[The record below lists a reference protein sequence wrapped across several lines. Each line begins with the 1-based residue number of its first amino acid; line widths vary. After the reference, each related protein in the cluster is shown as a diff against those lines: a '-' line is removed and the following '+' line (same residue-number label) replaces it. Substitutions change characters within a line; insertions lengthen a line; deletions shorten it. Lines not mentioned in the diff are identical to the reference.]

1 MSRVEVL
8 FKLDDVSVLRIQLN
22 AFAKDEWSEK
32 KIPLD
37 ICLNTQGN
45 YVIGTRSGYHLLGV
59 KLINISINFFHI
71 KKLPPKLPPFL
82 FGTQRAWVSCFGQVV
97 VIHMPPRPD
106 TGQKYFLGVQL
117 NGVYGSTSF

>member
-45 YVIGTRSGYHLLGV
+45 YVIGTRSG
-59 KLINISINFFHI
+59 
-71 KKLPPKLPPFL
+71 
-82 FGTQRAWVSCFGQVV
+82 T
-97 VIHMPPRPD
+97 
-106 TGQKYFLGVQL
+106 
-117 NGVYGSTSF
+117 

>member
-1 MSRVEVL
+1 MRGDHFIFRNWYICGPKSQ
-8 FKLDDVSVLRIQLN
+8 IPG
-22 AFAKDEWSEK
+22 FAILTNPGISL
-32 KIPLD
+32 IL
-37 ICLNTQGN
+37 L
-45 YVIGTRSGYHLLGV
+45 GTRSGYHLLGV
-59 KLINISINFFHI
+59 TLINISINFFHI